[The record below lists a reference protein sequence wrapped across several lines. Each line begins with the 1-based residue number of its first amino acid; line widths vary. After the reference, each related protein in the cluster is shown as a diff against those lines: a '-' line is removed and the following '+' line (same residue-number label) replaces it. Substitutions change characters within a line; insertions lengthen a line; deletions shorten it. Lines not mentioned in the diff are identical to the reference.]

1 MSMVTAS
8 IPANGLVVPIKG
20 RDGQLTGLRPGLRL
34 VALLSCSMLVTG
46 CSAYLHHPARAI
58 ATADLQTKF
67 GALAT
72 PAYFAAQ
79 EKNLADF
86 AQREDKALA
95 DLLVTSRDYRLLNII
110 KPASTVSNTK
120 ATPVMRLTELV
131 GGDLEMSY
139 GTRVLTPDQAK
150 TLMTS
155 RFTKDLAVRTT
166 AFNERRV
173 ATTARS
179 YKAAGGGLAVD
190 CPTVVASA
198 APGAPPINHPDASQ
212 AQRYGQLV
220 QACQALGQRK
230 ALAKD
235 CDPRQDGRPVI
246 GGNLAMVCDQIAA
259 LAEDK
264 ALAERKAQLGR
275 AENALKEAMK
285 AANPSDE
292 DKGLR
297 EAIDF
302 LKSIDGLPTDERLAK
317 VLTTIDAVF
326 GSELEASLGT
336 LNDKAKT
343 VLPKATEPL
352 IKALELL
359 EAIRELEAQAAA
371 RPLDQPS
378 ALLIG
383 MAKIRHDLNIVAID
397 LDTAKQQQALL
408 LDEAALLRAQ
418 LYYLAQAQQALCGK
432 LAACGP
438 VATGKAA
445 PSAQAFDEGLSYYV
459 RSQNAGGIP
468 FEILRFREIQLQRAA
483 ALKRARASE
492 ADYRALI
499 QPAIDQIAAYGAGG
513 IKPETIANFVA
524 GLPVAGS
531 ILVK

>member
-1 MSMVTAS
+1 M
-8 IPANGLVVPIKG
+8 
-20 RDGQLTGLRPGLRL
+20 
-34 VALLSCSMLVTG
+34 ALLSCSMLVTG

-131 GGDLEMSY
+131 GGDLEASY
-139 GTRVLTPDQAK
+139 GTKVLTPDQAK

-212 AQRYGQLV
+212 TQRYGQLV

-264 ALAERKAQLGR
+264 VLAKDKTPAKEKALAERKAQLER

-292 DKGLR
+292 GKGLQ

-336 LNDKAKT
+336 LDDKAKT

-352 IKALELL
+352 INALELL
-359 EAIRELEAQAAA
+359 EAIRALEAQAAA

-418 LYYLAQAQQALCGK
+418 LYYLAQAQQALCGRS
-432 LAACGP
+432 AACGP
-438 VATGKAA
+438 VATGRAA